1 MNIVEGIYYMDNKAK
16 LFSCLPKVDD
26 LLAQE
31 NMITLLESIPR
42 NIVVD
47 SIREVIDDLRKR
59 IIAGRMQVDEL
70 TAIIEQIDVLV
81 TRRSQ
86 DKIRLKLRRVINATG
101 TVLHTNLGRALISNK
116 VMKHAI
122 EVGTHYSNL
131 EYDLE
136 VGKRGSRYS
145 HIEDIVARIT
155 GAEAALV
162 VNNNAAAV
170 MLVLSTMAEGKEV
183 VVSRGE
189 LVEIGGSFRVP
200 DVMEQSGAKLV
211 DVGTTNKTH
220 PHDYIKAIGDDT
232 SALLKVHTS
241 NYRILGFTEAVSL
254 EELVRIGRENSV
266 PVIEDIG
273 SGVLI
278 DMEKYGLEHEPTV
291 QESLKAGVD
300 IVTFSGDKLL
310 GGPQAGIIVGKKEY
324 IESMKRN
331 PLTRAIRVDKFI
343 ISILEATLNQYLDQA
358 KAIQEI
364 PTLRMLT
371 ISLEELQVKADH
383 LQSMIKAKLGNRLS
397 LSIENEMSQVGGGSL
412 PLTEI
417 PTKVLQIETEIP
429 SVSTLERML
438 RHLELPIIT
447 RIYKEKMVMDLR
459 TIQEDDYEGIVNGLA
474 IALNDFQNNDN

>member
-1 MNIVEGIYYMDNKAK
+1 MDNKAK

-31 NMITLLESIPR
+31 NIIMLLESIPR
-42 NIVVD
+42 GIVVE
-47 SIREVIDDLRKR
+47 SIREVIDDLRRR
-59 IIAGRMQVDEL
+59 IIANRMQVDEL
-70 TAIIEQIDVLV
+70 TSKIEQIDVLV

-101 TVLHTNLGRALISNK
+101 TVLHTNLGRALISKK
-116 VMKHAI
+116 VMEHAI

-136 VGKRGSRYS
+136 AGKRGSRYS
-145 HIEDIVARIT
+145 HIEEIVARIT

-170 MLVLSTMAEGKEV
+170 MLVLSTMAEDKEV

-232 SALLKVHTS
+232 AALLKVHTS
-241 NYRILGFTEAVSL
+241 NYRILGFTEEVSL

-291 QESLKAGVD
+291 QESLNAGVD

-324 IESMKRN
+324 IESMKKN

-343 ISILEATLNQYLDQA
+343 ISILEGTLNLYLDQV

-371 ISLEELQVKADH
+371 ISLEV
-383 LQSMIKAKLGNRLS
+383 LQSKAEQLQTMIKAKLGNQLS
-397 LSIENEMSQVGGGSL
+397 LSIKNEMSQVGGGSL

-417 PTKVLQIETEIP
+417 PTKALQIETETP
-429 SVSTLERML
+429 SISALERRL
-438 RHLELPIIT
+438 RYLERPIIT

-459 TIQEDDYEGIVNGLA
+459 TIQEDDYEDIVNGLV
-474 IALNDFQNNDN
+474 IALNDLKNNDN